1 MCGASLQADL
11 VMTLP
16 TRPAATNTAA
26 DSVVDPERLRALEAQ
41 YDAERQTRQVTSNT
55 RWLTYIFLVSFGFYH
70 YITAGIGIPID
81 HWHMG
86 IHLGGVLF
94 LVFLLYP
101 MRKID
106 IGAKT
111 DIEAGRFRL
120 GGIHISDWALGIVG
134 AFTALYVGLTWEG
147 VDLNLFSYRLR
158 LAEQS
163 MRQGNPAPLDVVMG
177 TILIVLVLEAT
188 RRTIGWTMP
197 IIILFFI
204 AFALWGRSMPL
215 DLLKHPGV
223 TWNQFINHIY
233 FPSEGIFGTTLWVV
247 ATVVFHF
254 VLFGTV
260 AHRMGLGQLFVDV
273 STVFAGRFTGG
284 PAKVCVASS
293 AMFGMISGSSVA
305 NAVATGTLTIP
316 SMKRLGYPPHFAG
329 GVEAAASAGGQV
341 TPPIMGAAA
350 FIMAEFLGM
359 KYSDIAL
366 AAAVPAAMHYIG
378 VLAMVHFEAKRLGL
392 KTFTKDEIPNL
403 WFVLKRGWLTVVPLI
418 VLLYVLFSGYTPY
431 MAAFW
436 GITACIV
443 IGLLNPYN
451 RMTVRELADAFYEG
465 GRNALAVGAISAAV
479 GIVVGVITLSGL
491 AFTLGFKVTS
501 GALSIAQCIHN
512 AISWLPFELFTVKDA
527 ALFLSMVLI
536 ALACILLG
544 SGVPTTALYIMLATV
559 AQPAFNNL
567 GVPPLAAH
575 MFVFY
580 YGIIAEITPP
590 VCSTAFAAA
599 AIAGANPWTTGNTA
613 FKLSNAKILVPFVF
627 CYSPA
632 MLIVLPEYFTWAAF
646 LQTTLTCA
654 LGTIILGAA
663 LIGYGLARMPMPYRI
678 MLGLAGVTMIAPG
691 NVTDLIAV
699 ALLIPPMIQQTIASR
714 ALKAAAP
721 S

>member
-1 MCGASLQADL
+1 MSSAAAPSGE
-11 VMTLP
+11 VRP
-16 TRPAATNTAA
+16 TI
-26 DSVVDPERLRALEAQ
+26 DPERLRQLEAQ
-41 YDAERQTRQVTSNT
+41 YDAERQTRAVTPVA
-55 RWLTYIFLVSFGFYH
+55 RWFAYVFLVLFGLYH
-70 YITAGIGIPID
+70 YITAGFGIPVD

-86 IHLGGVLF
+86 IHLSGILLLTFV
-94 LVFLLYP
+94 LYP
-101 MRKID
+101 MRKIAV
-106 IGAKT
+106 GVHAG
-111 DIEAGRFRL
+111 EARAAWWRP
-120 GGIHISDWALGIVG
+120 GGVHIVDWLLGILGVIATLHIG
-134 AFTALYVGLTWEG
+134 FTWEG
-147 VDLNLFSYRLR
+147 VDWNILGWQLKLPQQ
-158 LAEQS
+158 A
-163 MRQGNPAPLDVVMG
+163 MRQGAPAPIDIFLG
-177 TILIVLVLEAT
+177 TILIILVLEAT

-197 IIILFFI
+197 IVILFFI
-204 AFALWGRSMPL
+204 AYALWGPQMPFMI
-215 DLLKHPGV
+215 LKHPGV
-223 TWNQFINHIY
+223 TWSQFVNNIY
-233 FPSEGIFGTTLWVV
+233 FPAEGIFGVTLWVV

-260 AHRMGLGQLFVDV
+260 AHRMGLGQLFVDL
-273 STVFAGRFTGG
+273 STILAGRFTGG

-305 NAVATGTLTIP
+305 NAVSTGTLTIP
-316 SMKRLGYPPHFAG
+316 NMKRLGYPSHFAG

-350 FIMAEFLGM
+350 FVMAEFLNM
-359 KYSDIAL
+359 PYSKIAL
-366 AAAVPAAMHYIG
+366 AASVPAAMHYIG

-392 KTFTKDEIPNL
+392 RTFTRNEVPQL
-403 WFVLKRGWLTVVPLI
+403 WDVLRRGWYALIPLI

-443 IGLLNPYN
+443 VGLLNPYK

-501 GALSIAQCIHN
+501 GALDAAN
-512 AISWLPFELFTVKDA
+512 AVHGFVAWLPFEMFTVKQA
-527 ALFLSMVLI
+527 AMFISMVFI
-536 ALACILLG
+536 AIACILLG

-559 AQPAFNNL
+559 AQPALKEL
-567 GVPPLAAH
+567 GVPPLASH

-613 FKLSNAKILVPFVF
+613 FKLSNAKIMVPFVF

-646 LQTTLTCA
+646 LQTTVSCA
-654 LGTIILGAA
+654 IGTMILGAA
-663 LIGYGLARMPMPYRI
+663 LIGYGLAPMPMPLRI
-678 MLGLAGVTMIAPG
+678 MLGFAGVLLVAPG
-691 NVTDLIAV
+691 SYADVIAI
-699 ALLIPPMIQQTIASR
+699 ALAVPPLLQQ
-714 ALKAAAP
+714 LAAYRLSGPAQ
-721 S
+721 SDSAVR